1 MITDM
6 PLLSVFLLI
15 AGFVILIYGADKL
28 VDGASALAKRYNIP
42 DIVIGL
48 TIVAFGTSAPEL
60 AINMAAAIKGS
71 ADLVLG
77 NVIGSNIFN
86 ILAVLGISAMVAPL
100 SVKKNT
106 VRFEIPFN
114 LFAAI
119 MVLFLAIDTPFGL
132 RENQIDNKDGIILL
146 LFFAVFLAYNFYLVK
161 KNPNELEVEAR
172 QYPLWKS
179 AFFMVI
185 GLAGLIFGGR
195 MIVNHAI
202 IIAEALGISERII
215 ALTIASVGTSLPELV
230 TSVVAVRKKELDIAI
245 GNVVGSNI
253 FNIFLVLGL
262 STLTRNTT
270 VHNPSY
276 IDIGMNLFAGLLLL
290 GFVFRGKAKNTLKW
304 EGRSLS
310 RWEGL
315 FFTLFYVGY
324 IVFLILGR

>member
-1 MITDM
+1 M
-6 PLLSVFLLI
+6 PLLSIFLLI
-15 AGFVILIYGADKL
+15 TGFVVLIYGADKL

-48 TIVAFGTSAPEL
+48 TIVAFGTSAPEM

-77 NVIGSNIFN
+77 NVLGSNIFN
-86 ILAVLGISAMVAPL
+86 ILAVLGISALVTPL

-106 VRFEIPFN
+106 VRYEIPFN

-119 MVLFLAIDTPFGL
+119 MVLFLAIDTPFGW

-161 KNPNELEVEAR
+161 NNPDELKVEAR

-179 AFFMVI
+179 VFLMVI
-185 GLAGLIFGGR
+185 GLAGLIFGGQ

-202 IIAEALGISERII
+202 IIAKALGISERII
-215 ALTIASVGTSLPELV
+215 ALTIVSVGTSLPELV
-230 TSVVAVRKKELDIAI
+230 TSLVAIRKKELDIAI

-262 STLTRNTT
+262 STLTRSTA
-270 VHNPSY
+270 VHDPSF
-276 IDIGMNLFAGLLLL
+276 IDIGVNLFAGLLLL
-290 GFVFRGKAKNTLKW
+290 GFVFSGKIKNSLQW
-304 EGRSLS
+304 EGRSLT
-310 RWEGL
+310 RWEGM

-324 IVFLILGR
+324 IVYLIFGK

>member
-1 MITDM
+1 M

-28 VDGASALAKRYNIP
+28 VAGASALAKRYNIP

-77 NVIGSNIFN
+77 NVLGSNIFN

-119 MVLFLAIDTPFGL
+119 MVLFLAIDTPFGMSQ
-132 RENQIDNKDGIILL
+132 NQIDNKDGIILL

-161 KNPNELEVEAR
+161 NNPNELEVETR
-172 QYPLWKS
+172 HYPLWKS
-179 AFFMVI
+179 ILFMAI

-202 IIAEALGISERII
+202 ILAEAIGISERVI
-215 ALTIASVGTSLPELV
+215 ALTIVSVGTSLPELV

-270 VHNPSY
+270 VHDPSY

-290 GFVFRGKAKNTLKW
+290 GFVFRGKAKDALKW
-304 EGRSLS
+304 EGRSLT

-324 IVFLILGR
+324 ILFLILGR